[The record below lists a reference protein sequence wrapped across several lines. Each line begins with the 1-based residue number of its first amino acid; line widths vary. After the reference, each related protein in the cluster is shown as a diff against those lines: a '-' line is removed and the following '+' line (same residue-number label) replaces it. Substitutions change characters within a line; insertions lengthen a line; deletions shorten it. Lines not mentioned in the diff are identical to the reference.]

1 MFIAG
6 YSAPF
11 TRALE
16 MFGLSE
22 HRLSRCCWLREKK
35 SQFPDLVRM
44 IMMIVTIVMIVMI
57 IMIMMMIM
65 KTCMSEV

>member
-22 HRLSRCCWLREKK
+22 HRLSRCCWLQEKK
-35 SQFPDLVRM
+35 SQFSRSCQNDYDDYDDDYENLH
-44 IMMIVTIVMIVMI
+44 
-57 IMIMMMIM
+57 
-65 KTCMSEV
+65 E

>member
-11 TRALE
+11 TGALE

-22 HRLSRCCWLREKK
+22 HRLSRCCWLQEKK
-35 SQFPDLVRM
+35 VSFPDLVRM
-44 IMMIVTIVMIVMI
+44 IMMIMTMV
-57 IMIMMMIM
+57 MIMMMIM

>member
-11 TRALE
+11 TGALE

-22 HRLSRCCWLREKK
+22 HRLSRCCWLQEKK
-35 SQFPDLVRM
+35 NSQFSRSCQDDYDDYDDDDDYYDYDDDYENLH
-44 IMMIVTIVMIVMI
+44 
-57 IMIMMMIM
+57 
-65 KTCMSEV
+65 E

>member
-11 TRALE
+11 TGALE

-22 HRLSRCCWLREKK
+22 HRLSRCCWLQEKK
-35 SQFPDLVRM
+35 SQFSRSCQDDSDDYDDGDDYYDYDDDYENLH
-44 IMMIVTIVMIVMI
+44 
-57 IMIMMMIM
+57 
-65 KTCMSEV
+65 E

>member
-11 TRALE
+11 TGALE

-22 HRLSRCCWLREKK
+22 HRLSRCCWLQEKK
-35 SQFPDLVRM
+35 VSVPDLVRM
-44 IMMIVTIVMIVMI
+44 ILMIMTMVTII
-57 IMIMMMIM
+57 MIM

>member
-11 TRALE
+11 TGALE

-22 HRLSRCCWLREKK
+22 HRLSRCCWLQEKN
-35 SQFPDLVRM
+35 SQFSRSCQDDYDDGDDYYDYENLH
-44 IMMIVTIVMIVMI
+44 
-57 IMIMMMIM
+57 
-65 KTCMSEV
+65 E